1 MKKLYEYIL
10 EGQID
15 GLKDVKII
23 RHYTTGAALKKILAS
38 GIIEPNESEGD
49 ADWKDYPIHD
59 KKVVSFHDERTDPE
73 WYQFIKSN
81 NRKISMEGLTPTL
94 ALHMKKVCCCIEIDY
109 DKLDKLIQ
117 DKTHLLNIYGTK
129 AEHFVNL
136 WNYQINRIKGSNEYF
151 NYNSIKVDLA
161 KLIKNALKDDNDE
174 LIESLKYIWD
184 QYNFDKKRHDDAG
197 KLADNKIREIL
208 LKYYSD
214 EELNSLTKDYLG
226 RELSVYNDLIR
237 SQIGWGFSYS
247 FPNEYNLNN
256 VIEEYSKAA
265 NFAKRERLKPI
276 NDKDKEKLIDYL
288 IKFDAINI
296 VKLLHSH
303 GWRFGDSKMEIFL
316 SRGVLNDG
324 SRTKVDGSL
333 LRWLDE
339 LMENKQR
346 IINMDIEIRIASP
359 IKLNKDNCKIKIFS
373 GICEATKQESLLKL
387 PKKYH
392 DKYSIEYIEPQ
403 KN

>member
-15 GLKDVKII
+15 GLKNVKII
-23 RHYTTGAALKKILAS
+23 RHYTTGAALKKILSS

-387 PKKYH
+387 PKKYY

-403 KN
+403 